1 MRHRKHNHL
10 LGVKKQHRKALVSNL
25 CAALIKHGRIETT
38 LAKAKAIRPAV
49 EKMITRA
56 KKAKASDDPIVSLH
70 HRRQCAKHL
79 RDKEAAHQLFN
90 QKVDEFID
98 RPGGYVRIYKLGE
111 VRLGDSAEMALVELV
126 NGDDE
131 GYPKR
136 RKKKT
141 SKAKVSDATPDA
153 EAQASKQTKQETT
166 PEEASA
172 EDVDDENKSAGENK
186 GDEIDELPEEEASE
200 AMKSEVEKPEASDIE
215 ETLGGGN
222 GEDEI
227 AEKDASEPTVAEDD
241 DSPEEDS
248 SDQSEAKAEDE
259 AGDKDKK
266 E

>member
-10 LGVKKQHRKALVSNL
+10 LGDKKQHRKALVSNL

-56 KKAKASDDPIVSLH
+56 KKAKTSDDPIVSLH
-70 HRRQCAKHL
+70 HRRQCARHL

-98 RPGGYVRIYKLGE
+98 RPGGYVRIYKLGK

-141 SKAKVSDATPDA
+141 SKTKTSDSIPSAGVKA
-153 EAQASKQTKQETT
+153 VGQTKQETE
-166 PEEASA
+166 PEEVQA
-172 EDVDDENKSAGENK
+172 EGELGKKS
-186 GDEIDELPEEEASE
+186 GDPTPDTIDGIPEEEPSE
-200 AMKSEVEKPEASDIE
+200 TQDAETEKPAGSE
-215 ETLGGGN
+215 EEESL
-222 GEDEI
+222 D
-227 AEKDASEPTVAEDD
+227 
-241 DSPEEDS
+241 EEDKS
-248 SDQSEAKAEDE
+248 AE
-259 AGDKDKK
+259 
-266 E
+266 